1 MEGDHQ
7 KVSAPAL
14 SFRGKNTYNA
24 AKLWSVLLPAI
35 LLCGVS
41 IIISTLIGTIHI
53 SLGDLFDAAT
63 NPSSQ
68 FYSIVHDIRLP
79 RVLLAGAVG
88 AGLAVA
94 GNSFQVILR
103 NPLAEPYILGISN
116 GCAVGV
122 ITGILFHFTKLEL
135 TAAGFAGGIIVSVI
149 VFAWASKN
157 GYLPAESLLLTGV
170 MIGALG
176 AAVLFILLALV
187 GDSLRTA
194 LTWLLGNLSTATWD
208 DVAIATP
215 VVAVSTIV
223 LWMISLPLN
232 ALAVNDDFARQLGV
246 NVHTIQRI
254 SYGIA
259 SLIVG
264 CLVAL
269 VGAVGFVGLIVPHIV
284 RRVTGSD
291 NRIVFP
297 VSLFAGAAFTI
308 LADLLSRVV
317 LAPSELPIG
326 AVTALLGAPLY
337 LWLLRKG

>member
-1 MEGDHQ
+1 MESGQQ
-7 KVSAPAL
+7 KVTAPAL
-14 SFRGKNTYNA
+14 SAGKNTYSVT
-24 AKLWSVLLPAI
+24 KLWGVLLPVIA
-35 LLCGVS
+35 LCFVS
-41 IIISTLIGTIHI
+41 IVVSSLIGSVHI
-53 SLGDLFDAAT
+53 SLGDFFDAAT
-63 NPSSQ
+63 NPQSP

-122 ITGILFHFTKLEL
+122 VTGILFHFTKLEL
-135 TAAGFAGGIIVSVI
+135 TAAGFAGGIVVSIV

-176 AAVLFILLALV
+176 AAVLFILLALI

-194 LTWLLGNLSTATWD
+194 LTWLLGDLSTATWSD
-208 DVAIATP
+208 LSIAIPIVIAAT
-215 VVAVSTIV
+215 II
-223 LWMISLPLN
+223 LWAISLPLN
-232 ALAVNDDFARQLGV
+232 ALAVNDDFASQLGV
-246 NVHTIQRI
+246 NVKTIQKV
-254 SYGIA
+254 SYGVA

-284 RRVTGSD
+284 RRITGSD

-297 VSLFAGAAFTI
+297 VSFFAGATFTI

-317 LAPSELPIG
+317 LAPTELPIG